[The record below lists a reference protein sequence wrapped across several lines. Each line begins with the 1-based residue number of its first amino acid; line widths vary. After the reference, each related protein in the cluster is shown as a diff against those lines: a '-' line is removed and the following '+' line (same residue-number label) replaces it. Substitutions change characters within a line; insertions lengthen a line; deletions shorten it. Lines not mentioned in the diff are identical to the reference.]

1 MVSAQDTRSGSNG
14 ALPDLSGLAGR
25 TPADRAAAGRA
36 ARAAVPRRSHA
47 GFHPAAARPDP
58 VALLTQQDA
67 GRIADLL
74 PIRFGRMLAS
84 PFAFLR
90 GAALIMASDLSGTP
104 VTGLYVQACGD
115 AHLSNFGVYAS
126 PERRLVFDVND
137 FDETLPAPWEW
148 DVKRLATSIEVAG
161 RGNGF
166 SRGQRRANVLA
177 AVARYRRAMAGFA
190 GRPELGIWYAP
201 SELDELR
208 RQYRDVLNRPER
220 KLARADLARI
230 RDRDGIMALSEL
242 THVVQGQPRFVSK
255 PPLLVPA
262 ADLPGS
268 PGPGS
273 PGPGSPGP
281 GSPGP
286 GSPRPGSPR
295 PGSPGPGSPR
305 PGSPRPGSPRPG
317 SPGPGTSR
325 PGIDGI
331 LARYR
336 ATLAPD
342 RRHLVSRFTVADAAR
357 KVVGVGSVGMGC
369 WIILLT
375 GRDPSDLL
383 VLQVKQ
389 ATTSVLS
396 AFAGPT
402 VYHSQGKRVVCGQQL
417 MQEASDIFL
426 GWHSPAAP
434 GAGVGDCYIRQLR
447 DWKYSPV
454 VEAMR
459 PRVMRS
465 YGELCGQT
473 LARAHARS
481 GDSIAIAAYLGG
493 SDVFD
498 QAVADFAAAY
508 ADQND
513 RDRGSLEAAVT
524 AGRLRAER
532 GV

>member
-1 MVSAQDTRSGSNG
+1 MVSPQDTRAVSNG

-36 ARAAVPRRSHA
+36 ARSAVPRRSHA
-47 GFHPAAARPDP
+47 GFHPPAARPDP

-166 SRGQRRANVLA
+166 SRGQRRANALA
-177 AVARYRRAMAGFA
+177 AVARYRGAMAGFA
-190 GRPELGIWYAP
+190 GRPELGIWYSP

-208 RQYRDVLNRPER
+208 RQYRDLLNRPER

-230 RDRDGIMALSEL
+230 RDRDGRQALSEL
-242 THVVQGQPRFVSK
+242 IHVVQGQPRFLCK
-255 PPLLVPA
+255 PPLLVPV
-262 ADLPGS
+262 ADL
-268 PGPGS
+268 
-273 PGPGSPGP
+273 
-281 GSPGP
+281 
-286 GSPRPGSPR
+286 
-295 PGSPGPGSPR
+295 
-305 PGSPRPGSPRPG
+305 PG

-396 AFAGPT
+396 ASAGPT

-426 GWHSPAAP
+426 GWHAAAAGGAAAA

-513 RDRGSLEAAVT
+513 RDRASLEAAVT
-524 AGRLRAER
+524 AGRLTAEP

>member
-1 MVSAQDTRSGSNG
+1 MASAQDSRTASNG

-47 GFHPAAARPDP
+47 RFHPSAARPDP

-126 PERRLVFDVND
+126 PERRLVFEVND

-177 AVARYRRAMAGFA
+177 AVARYRSAMLGFA

-230 RDRDGIMALSEL
+230 RDRDGRMALSEL

-255 PPLLVPA
+255 PPLLVPV
-262 ADLPGS
+262 ADL
-268 PGPGS
+268 
-273 PGPGSPGP
+273 
-281 GSPGP
+281 
-286 GSPRPGSPR
+286 
-295 PGSPGPGSPR
+295 
-305 PGSPRPGSPRPG
+305 PG

-402 VYHSQGKRVVCGQQL
+402 VYHSQGKRVVSGQQL

-447 DWKYSPV
+447 DWKYSPA
-454 VEAMR
+454 VESMR

-513 RDRGSLEAAVT
+513 RDRASLEAAVT
-524 AGRLRAER
+524 AGRVTAER
-532 GV
+532 GVLAPRLTSR

>member
-1 MVSAQDTRSGSNG
+1 MASAQDSRTASNG

-47 GFHPAAARPDP
+47 RFHPSAARPDP

-126 PERRLVFDVND
+126 PERRLVFEVND

-177 AVARYRRAMAGFA
+177 AVARYRSAMLGFA

-220 KLARADLARI
+220 KLAQADLAKI
-230 RDRDGIMALSEL
+230 RDRDGRQALSEL

-255 PPLLVPA
+255 PPLLVPV
-262 ADLPGS
+262 ADL
-268 PGPGS
+268 
-273 PGPGSPGP
+273 
-281 GSPGP
+281 
-286 GSPRPGSPR
+286 
-295 PGSPGPGSPR
+295 
-305 PGSPRPGSPRPG
+305 PG

-402 VYHSQGKRVVCGQQL
+402 VYHSKGKRVVSGQQL

-426 GWHSPAAP
+426 GWHSPGRARRGRRGLLHPPVARLEVLAGRRVHAAARDAQLRRAVRADPGP
-434 GAGVGDCYIRQLR
+434 GARPLR
-447 DWKYSPV
+447 
-454 VEAMR
+454 
-459 PRVMRS
+459 
-465 YGELCGQT
+465 GQ
-473 LARAHARS
+473 H
-481 GDSIAIAAYLGG
+481 
-493 SDVFD
+493 
-498 QAVADFAAAY
+498 
-508 ADQND
+508 
-513 RDRGSLEAAVT
+513 RDRGLPRRL
-524 AGRLRAER
+524 GRLRPGGGRLRGCLRRPER
-532 GV
+532 PRPRQPGSRGHRGPGDGRARRLSAPAHVTVMASSFAPRYSCATTGGKLARPIGAGSDSMTASGLVS

>member
-25 TPADRAAAGRA
+25 TPADRSAAGRA

-126 PERRLVFDVND
+126 PKRRLVFDVND

-177 AVARYRRAMAGFA
+177 AVARYRGAMAGFA

-208 RQYRDVLNRPER
+208 RQYQDVLNRPER

-255 PPLLVPA
+255 PPLLVPV
-262 ADLPGS
+262 ADL
-268 PGPGS
+268 
-273 PGPGSPGP
+273 
-281 GSPGP
+281 
-286 GSPRPGSPR
+286 
-295 PGSPGPGSPR
+295 
-305 PGSPRPGSPRPG
+305 PG

-426 GWHSPAAP
+426 GWHSPTAP

-447 DWKYSPV
+447 DWKYAPV
-454 VEAMR
+454 VEVMR

-473 LARAHARS
+473 LARSHARS

-513 RDRGSLEAAVT
+513 RDRASLETAVT
-524 AGRLRAER
+524 AGRLTAER